1 MYPCQATYFVLL
13 RTFNMFTSYVQRVYF
28 VRSTCLL
35 RTFNGFFRAFKFL
48 FRPFSLSYFGRS
60 TCLLRPFNVFTSAVQ
75 RAYFGR
81 STVFFVRS
89 TAFFVRSTVFFIRSM
104 YIYKS
109 GESFYKTHRFFNFCA
124 FLSLQQR
131 IYAIA
136 FPIYYLKKIIGKP
149 AAFPKKQLYIAFC
162 YQGTAS
168 PKTMHAGCP
177 TLISFS
183 VFLSSPVSAL
193 RS

>member
-1 MYPCQATYFVLL
+1 ML
-13 RTFNMFTSYVQRVYF
+13 TSYVQRVYF

-35 RTFNGFFRAFKFL
+35 RTFNGIFRAFKVL
-48 FRPFSLSYFGRS
+48 FRPFKVLFRPFKLSYFGRS
-60 TCLLRPFNVFTSAVQ
+60 TCLLRPFNVLTSAVQRFSSCVQ

-89 TAFFVRSTVFFIRSM
+89 TAFFVRSM